1 MNVNVNEKDNTINE
15 IYISFIYINKL
26 NEIEEI
32 SRENYKLN
40 KINFISK
47 EELTSILKN
56 YISSHSDN
64 IKTYTITSILKYN
77 ITIFSEEEAKK
88 YLSDNF
94 QMDEIPFLTII
105 KQISD
110 IHFQCSL
117 PIFKE
122 LNELFIIFYE
132 NIEIKYF
139 NKKTK
144 RIYLKNIKNN
154 SRKNY

>member
-1 MNVNVNEKDNTINE
+1 METLNDNTINDV
-15 IYISFIYINKL
+15 YISFIYINKS

-47 EELTSILKN
+47 EELTTILKN
-56 YISSHSDN
+56 YISSHSTK
-64 IKTYTITSILKYN
+64 IKSYTITSILQYN
-77 ITIFSEEEAKK
+77 VNIFSEEEVNQ
-88 YLSDNF
+88 YLSNTF
-94 QMDEIPFLTII
+94 QMNDLPFLTII

-110 IHFQCSL
+110 IYWNPSL

-132 NIEIKYF
+132 NIEIKFF

-154 SRKNY
+154 SRKILF

>member
-1 MNVNVNEKDNTINE
+1 METLNDNTINE
-15 IYISFIYINKL
+15 IYISFIYINKS
-26 NEIEEI
+26 NEIEEV

-47 EELTSILKN
+47 EELTTILKN
-56 YISSHSDN
+56 YISSHSTR
-64 IKTYTITSILKYN
+64 IKSYTITSILQYN
-77 ITIFSEEEAKK
+77 INIFSEEEANE
-88 YLSDNF
+88 YLSNTF
-94 QMDEIPFLTII
+94 QMNDLPFLKII

-110 IHFQCSL
+110 IIWNPSL

-132 NIEIKYF
+132 NIEIKFF

-154 SRKNY
+154 SRKIVF

>member
-1 MNVNVNEKDNTINE
+1 METLNDNTIND
-15 IYISFIYINKL
+15 IYISFIYINKS

-47 EELTSILKN
+47 EELTTILKN
-56 YISSHSDN
+56 YISSHSTK
-64 IKTYTITSILKYN
+64 IKSYTITSILQYN
-77 ITIFSEEEAKK
+77 VNIFSEEEVNQ
-88 YLSDNF
+88 YLSNTF
-94 QMDEIPFLTII
+94 QMNDLPFLTII

-110 IHFQCSL
+110 IYWNPSL

-132 NIEIKYF
+132 NIEIKFF

-154 SRKNY
+154 SRKIF

>member
-1 MNVNVNEKDNTINE
+1 METLNDNTINE
-15 IYISFIYINKL
+15 IYISFIYINKS
-26 NEIEEI
+26 NEIEEV

-47 EELTSILKN
+47 EELTNILKN
-56 YISSHSDN
+56 YISYHSTK
-64 IKTYTITSILKYN
+64 IKSYTITSILQYN
-77 ITIFSEEEAKK
+77 INIFSEEEVKQ
-88 YLSDNF
+88 YLSNTF
-94 QMDEIPFLTII
+94 QMNNLPFLTII

-110 IHFQCSL
+110 IFWNPSL

-132 NIEIKYF
+132 NIEIKFF

-154 SRKNY
+154 SRKIVF

>member
-1 MNVNVNEKDNTINE
+1 
-15 IYISFIYINKL
+15 
-26 NEIEEI
+26 
-32 SRENYKLN
+32 
-40 KINFISK
+40 
-47 EELTSILKN
+47 
-56 YISSHSDN
+56 
-64 IKTYTITSILKYN
+64 
-77 ITIFSEEEAKK
+77 
-88 YLSDNF
+88 
-94 QMDEIPFLTII
+94 MDEIPFLTII

-144 RIYLKNIKNN
+144 RIYLKKIKNN
-154 SRKNY
+154 SRKMIN

>member
-1 MNVNVNEKDNTINE
+1 MNECDINE
-15 IYISFIYINKL
+15 IYISFIYINKT

-47 EELTSILKN
+47 EELTTILKN
-56 YISSHSDN
+56 YISCNSN
-64 IKTYTITSILKYN
+64 KIKSYTITSILQYN
-77 ITIFSEEEAKK
+77 INIFSQEEVNQ
-88 YLSDNF
+88 YLSKNYQLNDLN
-94 QMDEIPFLTII
+94 DLPFLTII
-105 KQISD
+105 KQLSD
-110 IHFQCSL
+110 INWTPSL

-132 NIEIKYF
+132 NMEIKFF

-144 RIYLKNIKNN
+144 RIYLKKNKNN
-154 SRKNY
+154 SRKNILF

>member
-1 MNVNVNEKDNTINE
+1 MEPLNDNTINE
-15 IYISFIYINKL
+15 IYISFIYINKS
-26 NEIEEI
+26 NEIEEV

-47 EELTSILKN
+47 EELTTILKN
-56 YISSHSDN
+56 YISSHSTK
-64 IKTYTITSILKYN
+64 IKSYTITSILQYN
-77 ITIFSEEEAKK
+77 INIFSEEEVNQ
-88 YLSDNF
+88 YLSNTF
-94 QMDEIPFLTII
+94 QMTDLPFLKII

-110 IHFQCSL
+110 IYWNPSL

-132 NIEIKYF
+132 NIEIKFF

-154 SRKNY
+154 SRKIVF

>member
-1 MNVNVNEKDNTINE
+1 MNVNEKDNTINE
-15 IYISFIYINKL
+15 IYISFIYINKT

-32 SRENYKLN
+32 SREKYKLN
-40 KINFISK
+40 KINFITK
-47 EELTSILKN
+47 EELTNILKN

-77 ITIFSEEEAKK
+77 INMFSEDEVNQ
-88 YLSDNF
+88 YLSNNF
-94 QMDEIPFLTII
+94 EIDAIPFLTTI

-110 IHFQCSL
+110 IHLQPSL

-154 SRKNY
+154 SIKNY

>member
-1 MNVNVNEKDNTINE
+1 MNVNDKDNTINE

-26 NEIEEI
+26 NEIEDI

-47 EELTSILKN
+47 EELTSILKD
-56 YISSHSDN
+56 YISLHSDN

-77 ITIFSEEEAKK
+77 INIYSEEESKK
-88 YLSDNF
+88 YLSDNY

-105 KQISD
+105 KEISD
-110 IHFQCSL
+110 IYFQPSL
-117 PIFKE
+117 DIFKE

-154 SRKNY
+154 SRKKF

>member
-1 MNVNVNEKDNTINE
+1 MNVNDKDNTINE
-15 IYISFIYINKL
+15 INISFIYINKL
-26 NEIEEI
+26 NEIEDI

-47 EELTSILKN
+47 EELTSILKD
-56 YISSHSDN
+56 YISLHSDN

-77 ITIFSEEEAKK
+77 INIYSEEETKK
-88 YLSDNF
+88 YLSDNY

-105 KQISD
+105 KEISD
-110 IHFQCSL
+110 IYFQPSL
-117 PIFKE
+117 DIFKE

-154 SRKNY
+154 SRKKI

>member
-1 MNVNVNEKDNTINE
+1 MNVNINEKDNTINE

-47 EELTSILKN
+47 EELTSILKK

-110 IHFQCSL
+110 IHFQSSL